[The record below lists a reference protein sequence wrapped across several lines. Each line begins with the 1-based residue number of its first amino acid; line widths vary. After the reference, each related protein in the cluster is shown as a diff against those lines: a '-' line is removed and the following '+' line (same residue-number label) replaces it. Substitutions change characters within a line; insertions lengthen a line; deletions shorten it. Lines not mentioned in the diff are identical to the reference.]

1 MTIGNLSVPLAA
13 FHQSTDTLSKP
24 RNKMIRFQEK
34 KTRGKES
41 RNPESQILN
50 LGCRISQKSNK
61 KNPAPCWN
69 APITEARNSETPGKF
84 IRGWKPRV
92 ETAGRVRV
100 QPSGSGAGVDQGSNR
115 GNRPSKQRGKRRK
128 EKERE
133 GKRETDREGKRGRR
147 PLLAPPPAES
157 VNTSLSKTMG

>member
-92 ETAGRVRV
+92 ETAG
-100 QPSGSGAGVDQGSNR
+100 GNR
-115 GNRPSKQRGKRRK
+115 GWKPRVGCGYSRAGPVRGWTRGQTVGIGLQSKGERDGKRRK

-133 GKRETDREGKRGRR
+133 RRIEREREGEDRY
-147 PLLAPPPAES
+147 
-157 VNTSLSKTMG
+157 